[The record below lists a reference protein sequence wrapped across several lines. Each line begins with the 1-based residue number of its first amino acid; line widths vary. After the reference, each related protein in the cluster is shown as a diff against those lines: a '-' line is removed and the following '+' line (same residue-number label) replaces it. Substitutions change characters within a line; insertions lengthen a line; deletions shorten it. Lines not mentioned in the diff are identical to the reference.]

1 MLSMNTSQKSQL
13 NVFTVCTEDLRVIV
27 RHFHFKLYRALHFT
41 LYRALIVRAIC
52 VNKISAKVLLRA
64 PRMRIGN
71 EYLRRGPIL

>member
-52 VNKISAKVLLRA
+52 VNKISPSSAYTH
-64 PRMRIGN
+64 GN
-71 EYLRRGPIL
+71 QNRGPIL